1 MNAFEKY
8 KKQIYE
14 LRLMDDDFMSQV
26 FDNNIEATQLVL
38 NIILGDKK
46 FKVKSV
52 TSQKEYKNVEGRTI
66 KLDIYAEDEN
76 GIPFDIE
83 IQRADRGAV
92 PQRARFHSSMLDT
105 KSLDKGDSF
114 SALKE
119 TYVIFITENDVL
131 KCGLPIY
138 EIDRTVKQT
147 GELFGDGSH
156 ILYVN
161 GKYSGN
167 DDIGKLMHDF
177 RCKNASDMNFKQ
189 LAEKV
194 KYFKE
199 DEGGRGS
206 MCKIMED
213 LQKAAQIEERNDI
226 AVNLLK
232 IGKLSV
238 SEIAESTGLTVEE
251 VENIKKNLDSK
262 S

>member
-1 MNAFEKY
+1 MR
-8 KKQIYE
+8 I
-14 LRLMDDDFMSQV
+14 
-26 FDNNIEATQLVL
+26 
-38 NIILGDKK
+38 
-46 FKVKSV
+46 
-52 TSQKEYKNVEGRTI
+52 
-66 KLDIYAEDEN
+66 
-76 GIPFDIE
+76 
-83 IQRADRGAV
+83 
-92 PQRARFHSSMLDT
+92 
-105 KSLDKGDSF
+105 
-114 SALKE
+114 
-119 TYVIFITENDVL
+119 
-131 KCGLPIY
+131 PIY

-161 GKYSGN
+161 GKYNGN

-189 LAEKV
+189 LEEKV

-199 DEGGRGS
+199 DERGRGS